1 MSFFD
6 WILDIPTSYENNFRS
21 KIIEIGKIS
30 VIEIEVLSIVKHA
43 KTTQIRCLLVEFG
56 QVCDFVFFHFKPYQ
70 IKIFHNGAKLF
81 VKCIFEQ
88 KGSNLTALQPKVLS
102 KVDEIKVKYTQKR
115 EKISSSQF
123 LDQINQFGFDDGL
136 VQNLYNIHF
145 PNANFV
151 NDFLV
156 RKGLSFESLNALKF
170 LESLNHF
177 MKLSRKKFDFE
188 AKKMFCGKWE
198 EFAEKLPFELTND
211 QKKALDEISSDFI
224 STKASKRIIAGDVGT
239 GKTMIILASAFMA
252 KGSRSLLLAPTAILA
267 NQIYDEACKYL
278 GDTLRIA
285 IFTSKQK
292 PKEALV
298 NFDFLIGTHALLYEN
313 LPEIDLLMVDEQHRF
328 GINQR
333 NQIERLHSDEDGKKP
348 HFLQFSATPIPRTQA
363 MIESS
368 MVDFSFL
375 KQTPFEKK
383 ISTKIITKTDF
394 ADLVKHINSQI
405 EHKHQTIIVYPI
417 VEENDDFEYASIE
430 KGIVY
435 WQKNFEKVYCTF
447 GKDKNKEQAIE
458 EFREFGNIL
467 IATTLIEVGISL
479 PRLTTIV
486 IVGAERMGL
495 ATLHQL
501 RGRVSR
507 NGLEGFCFLYTNKMQ
522 SIRLREFAKCKDGF
536 EIAKLD
542 LKLRKSGDILDGK
555 SQSGDAFRFLDLA
568 EDEEIV
574 AQSKSHFEKYLLKGG
589 IENLSY

>member
-6 WILDIPTSYENNFRS
+6 WILDIPTSYENNFKS
-21 KIIEIGKIS
+21 KAIEIGKIS
-30 VIEIEVLSIVKHA
+30 VVCIEVLSVSKMQ
-43 KTTQIRCLLVEFG
+43 KTTQIRALLVDFG
-56 QVCDFVFFHFKPYQ
+56 QICDFVFFNFKPYQ

-81 VKCIFEQ
+81 IKCIFER
-88 KGSNLTALQPKVLS
+88 KGACLVALQPKVLS
-102 KVDEIKVKYTQKR
+102 SIDEIKVKYNSKK

-123 LDQINQFGFDDGL
+123 LEQLNQFGFDDDL
-136 VQNLYNIHF
+136 VRSLRSIHF
-145 PNANFV
+145 PSAKFV
-151 NDFLV
+151 DDFLE
-156 RKGLSFESLNALKF
+156 RKSLPKEFLGSLKF

-177 MKLSRKKFDFE
+177 LKLSRKKFDFL
-188 AKKMFCGKWE
+188 AKKTFHGDWRD
-198 EFAEKLPFELTND
+198 FAKKLPFELTDD
-211 QKKALDEISSDFI
+211 QKIALCEIEVDFKSSKA
-224 STKASKRIIAGDVGT
+224 AKRIIAGDVGT

-267 NQIYDEACKYL
+267 NQIYDEASKYL
-278 GDTLRIA
+278 GDTLEIA

-383 ISTKIITKTDF
+383 INTQIITKSDF
-394 ADLVKHINSQI
+394 ANLIAHINSQI
-405 EHKHQTIIVYPI
+405 TQNHQTIIVYPI
-417 VEENDDFEYASIE
+417 VEENEDFEYLSIE
-430 KGIVY
+430 KAITY
-435 WQKNFEKVYCTF
+435 WQKNFKKVYCTF
-447 GKDKNKEQAIE
+447 GKDKNKEQVIE
-458 EFREFGNIL
+458 EFRELGNIL

-507 NGLEGFCFLYTNKMQ
+507 NGLEGYCFLYTNKVQ
-522 SIRLREFAKCKDGF
+522 SLRLREFAKCKDGF

-555 SQSGDAFRFLDLA
+555 SQSGDAFVFLDLA

-574 AQSKSHFEKYLLKGG
+574 ARSKEHFEKYFAK
-589 IENLSY
+589 NV